1 MDPKPIL
8 PEGSHPQCYRRT
20 KDMEREIR
28 PHSRTARPV
37 KYYLADFGMS
47 QRCSP
52 EVLEPLA
59 VPLHGGDRTAPE
71 LRADSLTP
79 RNPFPTDVYYMGDL
93 IRRDFIQVRV

>member
-8 PEGSHPQCYRRT
+8 PDGFHPQRPWRT
-20 KDMEREIR
+20 KDNERDIR

-37 KYYLADFGMS
+37 KYYLADFGIS
-47 QRCSP
+47 RRYSP

-71 LRADSLTP
+71 LRVDSLTP
-79 RNPFPTDVYYMGDL
+79 RNPLPTDVYYMGDL